1 MRWPPAL
8 LIGLICAVLGTVLG
22 LFLGDAIT
30 KAYRVSNFEGQR
42 GYAVVFLF
50 GPAGLLLGLIIGI
63 VTARVSA
70 GVGSAHFF
78 KTQGLALLVTG
89 VVAGGVSGLAL
100 LLADRPPKLGGN
112 ELNLE
117 FEIRIPTDQPVPEDL
132 EAAELRVSF
141 YENAKNNRLAEL
153 AFDQVTRDSA
163 FVTVPGTAWIGSHSI
178 YRMLSAGFGSGDSHV
193 FEIRLPP
200 GPTQADT
207 AWTEWT
213 KTRDP
218 LGQSEAR
225 TGERYQVRYRVAPV
239 PPTT

>member
-1 MRWPPAL
+1 MRWPSAL
-8 LIGLICAVLGTVLG
+8 LIGVICAVLGTGLA
-22 LFLGDAIT
+22 LFLGEAIT

-50 GPAGLLLGLIIGI
+50 GPAGLLLGLIIGL
-63 VTARVSA
+63 VTARMSE
-70 GVGSAHFF
+70 GVGTAYFF
-78 KTQGLALLVTG
+78 KTQGLALLYTG
-89 VVAGGVSGLAL
+89 VIAAGAGGVAL
-100 LLADRPPKLGGN
+100 LAADRPPRLAGK

-117 FEIRIPTDQPVPEDL
+117 FEIRIPTNLPVPDDL
-132 EAAELRVSF
+132 EAAGFGVSF
-141 YENAKNNRLAEL
+141 YENDKNNRFADL

-163 FVTVPGTAWIGSHSI
+163 FVTVPGTAWIGAHST
-178 YRMLSAGFGSGDSHV
+178 YRMLSASFAGGGSHV
-193 FEIRLPP
+193 FEIRLAP

-207 AWTEWT
+207 AWTEWA

-218 LGQSEAR
+218 LGKSEAG